1 MVKIIARLELDE
13 TISFPDGHW
22 VKKAMFESLTD
33 KLNRVFKKLT
43 GRGKLSEANI
53 QEALREVRLALLEAD
68 VNYKVVKGLVE
79 EVRKRAVGQEVL
91 SSLTP
96 GQQVIKIVSEEL
108 ARIMGG
114 QEEGLKFSGK
124 PPHPLMLVGLQGSG
138 KTTTAAK
145 LAMQLHR
152 KGRHPYLVPA
162 DVYRPAAIDQLTT
175 LARQIN
181 VPVYPSTTAMK
192 PEDIS
197 LDALRKAS
205 AEGADILIIDTAG
218 RLHIDE
224 ELMNELVRIR
234 DAVHPNEILLVA
246 DAMTGQDAVNVA
258 KHFDERLTLT
268 GIILSK
274 MEGDA
279 RGGAALS
286 IRSVTEKPI
295 KFIGVGEKVE
305 ALETFFP
312 ERMAS
317 QILGMGDVLSLI
329 EKAQSELDQTEALK
343 LQERLRKSKFDLE
356 DFRTQLQQ
364 IKKMGSL
371 QEILSM
377 LPGIGQLKA
386 LKQLKPDDKE
396 LVRTEA
402 IINSMTRQERRNYK
416 IINGSRRLRI
426 AKGSGSGVQDVNRLL
441 KNFAQTK
448 KIMEEVT
455 KKGFKKLPSLLG

>member
-1 MVKIIARLELDE
+1 
-13 TISFPDGHW
+13 
-22 VKKAMFESLTD
+22 MFESLTD

-114 QEEGLKFSGK
+114 QAEGLKFDGK

-145 LAMQLHR
+145 LALHLHK

-162 DVYRPAAIDQLTT
+162 DIYRPAAIDQLVT
-175 LARQIN
+175 LARQIH
-181 VPVYPSTTAMK
+181 VPFYPSTTAMR

-197 LDALRKAS
+197 LDALRKAP
-205 AEGADILIIDTAG
+205 AEGADIVIIDTAG

-234 DAVHPNEILLVA
+234 DAVHPDEVLLVA

-258 KHFDERLTLT
+258 KHFDERLALS

-286 IRSVTEKPI
+286 IRSVTDKPI

-329 EKAQSELDQTEALK
+329 EKAQGELDQKEALK
-343 LQERLRKSKFDLE
+343 LQEKLRKSKFDLE
-356 DFRTQLQQ
+356 DFKAQLQQ

-371 QEILSM
+371 QDILSM

-386 LKQLKPDDKE
+386 LKQLKPDDRE
-396 LVRTEA
+396 LVKTEA

-416 IINGSRRLRI
+416 TINGSRRLRI
-426 AKGSGSGVQDVNRLL
+426 ARGSGSSVQDVNRLL

-448 KIMEEVT
+448 KMMEEVT
-455 KKGFKKLPSLLG
+455 KKGFKKLPSFLG

>member
-1 MVKIIARLELDE
+1 
-13 TISFPDGHW
+13 
-22 VKKAMFESLTD
+22 MFESLTD

-68 VNYKVVKGLVE
+68 VNYKVVKGFVE

-91 SSLTP
+91 ASLTP
-96 GQQVIKIVSEEL
+96 GQQVIKIVSQEL
-108 ARIMGG
+108 AQIMGG
-114 QEEGLKFSGK
+114 QTEGLRFTGK
-124 PPHPLMLVGLQGSG
+124 VPHPLMLVGLQGSG

-145 LAMQLHR
+145 LALYLHK

-162 DVYRPAAIDQLTT
+162 DIYRPAAIDQLTK
-175 LARQIN
+175 LAGQIRI
-181 VPVYPSTTAMK
+181 PIYPSHKDML

-197 LDALRKAS
+197 ANAISKAGR
-205 AEGADILIIDTAG
+205 EGADIVIIDTAG
-218 RLHIDE
+218 RLHVDE
-224 ELMNELVRIR
+224 PLMNELVRIKQ
-234 DAVHPNEILLVA
+234 AVNPEEILLVA

-258 KHFDERLTLT
+258 KHFDERLGLT

-286 IRSVTEKPI
+286 IRSVTTKPI
-295 KFIGVGEKVE
+295 KFIGVGEKIE
-305 ALETFFP
+305 ALEPFYP

-329 EKAQSELDQTEALK
+329 EKAQQDFDQKEAIK
-343 LQERLRKSKFDLE
+343 LQEKLRKSKFDLE
-356 DFRTQLQQ
+356 DFKAQLQQ
-364 IKKMGSL
+364 IKKIGSL
-371 QEILSM
+371 EEILTM

-386 LKQLKPDDKE
+386 LKQFKPDEKDLIK
-396 LVRTEA
+396 TEA
-402 IINSMTRQERRNYK
+402 MINSMTRQERRNYK

-426 AKGSGSGVQDVNRLL
+426 AKGSGTTVQDVNRLL
-441 KNFAQTK
+441 KNFSQTK
-448 KIMEEVT
+448 KMMEEVT
-455 KKGFKKLPSLLG
+455 RKGFKKLPSFLG